1 MLAVAE
7 AIAAIAQTPGKGA
20 ALSPWKIVKSSL
32 FETDMFET
40 KLDCFTI
47 RISYC
52 NKLSLQLDCNLL
64 QLHFLLQFDFF
75 FRI

>member
-32 FETDMFET
+32 FETDIYCMYSATFGHLRL
-40 KLDCFTI
+40 KL
-47 RISYC
+47 
-52 NKLSLQLDCNLL
+52 
-64 QLHFLLQFDFF
+64 
-75 FRI
+75 

>member
-32 FETDMFET
+32 FETD
-40 KLDCFTI
+40 I
-47 RISYC
+47 YC
-52 NKLSLQLDCNLL
+52 MYPATFGHMTLKM
-64 QLHFLLQFDFF
+64 
-75 FRI
+75 